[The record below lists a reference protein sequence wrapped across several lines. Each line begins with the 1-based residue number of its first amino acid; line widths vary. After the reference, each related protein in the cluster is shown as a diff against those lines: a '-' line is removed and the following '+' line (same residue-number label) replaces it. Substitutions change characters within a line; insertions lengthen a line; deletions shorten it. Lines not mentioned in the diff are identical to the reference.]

1 LNDEDPFT
9 PKVTEAG
16 PTKEGRMVG
25 AQEPLDVSTY
35 VIDM

>member
-25 AQEPLDVSTY
+25 A
-35 VIDM
+35 